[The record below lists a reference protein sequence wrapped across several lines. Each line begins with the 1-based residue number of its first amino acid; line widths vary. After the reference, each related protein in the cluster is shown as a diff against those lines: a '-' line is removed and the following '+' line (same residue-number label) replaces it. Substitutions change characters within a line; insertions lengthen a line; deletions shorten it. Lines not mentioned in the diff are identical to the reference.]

1 MTRVYV
7 LGHGPNVRSAATSS
21 HTPWCAIAARV
32 ILDADGSLSVSWQK
46 EGIVRRPRTIAALGA
61 VAALLLCGCSGPA
74 STAPSATPS
83 TGDTSSHE
91 SSCVADPEAVIAA
104 RLPEAATDPMP
115 PELSSQID
123 AAAVASFAVA
133 AAPGA
138 IVFVQTPEGTFSK
151 AYGVADPTTGAPMT
165 TDMYQRVGS
174 VTKTFTVTLILQL
187 AEEGAVSLDDP
198 IGKYIDGVP
207 NGDVVTLRQL
217 SDMTSGVASYT
228 FDDAWLQAFMS
239 DPGRVWDP
247 QELVDI
253 GIALPPLFEPGT
265 EFDYS
270 NTNTVLLGQVVERVT
285 GQDVADV
292 FAERIFEPLS
302 LTGTSDPGASAAFP
316 EPHPRGYTLQSPTA
330 TPEDPTDAT
339 DWNPSWGWTAG
350 QLISNGRDMFVYA
363 RALGT
368 GQGLLDAE
376 SQLERLTS
384 FPGAAGYGLGMGCSS
399 GWVGHAGELP
409 GFNSSVFYDTSSD
422 STVITMTNSDIAS
435 GDCAQSPTLLDNPT
449 GEVCSSP
456 ATRIFVGISE
466 ALGNPFVPAPKQ

>member
-1 MTRVYV
+1 MR
-7 LGHGPNVRSAATSS
+7 
-21 HTPWCAIAARV
+21 
-32 ILDADGSLSVSWQK
+32 GSRCL
-46 EGIVRRPRTIAALGA
+46 AALGA
-61 VAALLLCGCSGPA
+61 GAALLVSGCSGPA
-74 STAPSATPS
+74 PTTPTATPQAGFTAQRES
-83 TGDTSSHE
+83 T
-91 SSCVADPEAVIAA
+91 CVVDPEAVVSA
-104 RLPEAATDPMP
+104 RLPKTATDPMP
-115 PELSSQID
+115 TDLASEID
-123 AAAVASFAVA
+123 AAATASFALA

-151 AYGVADPTTGAPMT
+151 AYGMADPTTGAPMA

-174 VTKTFTVTLILQL
+174 VTKTFTVTVVLQL
-187 AEEGAVSLDDP
+187 AEEGLLTLDDP
-198 IGKYIDGVP
+198 IGTYIDGVP
-207 NGDVVTLRQL
+207 NGDLVTLRQL

-228 FDDAWLQAFMS
+228 FDETWLQTFMNEP
-239 DPGRVWDP
+239 DRVWNP

-253 GIALPPLFEPGT
+253 GTSLPPLFEPGA

-270 NTNTVLLGQVVERVT
+270 NTNTVLLGQVIEQVT
-285 GQDVADV
+285 GQDVASV
-292 FAERIFEPLS
+292 FAERIFDPLGLS
-302 LTGTSDPGASAAFP
+302 ATSDPGSSAAFP

-330 TPEDPTDAT
+330 TPENPTDT
-339 DWNPSWGWTAG
+339 TEWNPSWGWTAG
-350 QLISNGRDMFVYA
+350 QLISNGQDMLVYA

-376 SQLERLTS
+376 TQIERLTS

-456 ATRIFVGISE
+456 ATRMFVSISE
-466 ALGNPFVPAPKQ
+466 ALGNTFVPAPKQ

>member
-1 MTRVYV
+1 MRGLRHVAL
-7 LGHGPNVRSAATSS
+7 LGVGSALLFASGCSS
-21 HTPWCAIAARV
+21 PAPAAPTP
-32 ILDADGSLSVSWQK
+32 SSS
-46 EGIVRRPRTIAALGA
+46 EGAPAESTCVTDPES
-61 VAALLLCGCSGPA
+61 VAAAELPA
-74 STAPSATPS
+74 AASA
-83 TGDTSSHE
+83 
-91 SSCVADPEAVIAA
+91 
-104 RLPEAATDPMP
+104 PMP
-115 PELSSQID
+115 ADLAAKID
-123 AAAVASFAVA
+123 TAASESFVLA

-138 IVFVQTPEGTFSK
+138 IVFVQTPEGTFSS

-165 TDMYQRVGS
+165 TDMHVRVGS
-174 VTKTFTVTLILQL
+174 VTKTFTVTLVMQL
-187 AEEGAVSLDDP
+187 AEDGVLSLDDP

-207 NGDVVTLRQL
+207 NGDAVTLRQL

-228 FDDAWLQAFMS
+228 RDEEWLQAFMD
-239 DPGRVWDP
+239 DPERVWDP

-253 GIALPPLFEPGT
+253 GIALPTLFEPGA

-270 NTNTVLLGQVVERVT
+270 NTNTVLLGQVVEKVT
-285 GQDVADV
+285 GQDVASV
-292 FAERIFEPLS
+292 FAERIFEPLG
-302 LTGTSDPGASAAFP
+302 LTGTSDPGSSAAFP

-330 TPEDPTDAT
+330 TAENPTDAT

-350 QLISNGRDMFVYA
+350 ELISTGEDMLVYA

-368 GQGLLDAE
+368 GQGLVDSE
-376 SQLERLTS
+376 TQIERLSS

-409 GFNSSVFYDTSSD
+409 GYNSSVFYDTTSD

-456 ATRIFVGISE
+456 ATRMFVGISE
-466 ALGNPFVPAPKQ
+466 ALGNTFVPAPKQ

>member
-1 MTRVYV
+1 M
-7 LGHGPNVRSAATSS
+7 
-21 HTPWCAIAARV
+21 
-32 ILDADGSLSVSWQK
+32 
-46 EGIVRRPRTIAALGA
+46 RRPRNLAAVIVG
-61 VAALLLCGCSGPA
+61 AALLVCGCSGPPPTPTT
-74 STAPSATPS
+74 SSPS
-83 TGDTSSHE
+83 TVETSAPE

-104 RLPEAATDPMP
+104 RLPEAALGPMP
-115 PELSSQID
+115 PGLASEID
-123 AAAVASFAVA
+123 TAAAASFAVA

-151 AYGVADPTTGAPMT
+151 AYGMADPTTGAPMT

-174 VTKTFTVTLILQL
+174 VTKTFTVTLVLQL
-187 AEEGAVSLDDP
+187 AEEGVLSLDDP
-198 IGKYIDGVP
+198 IGKFIDGVP
-207 NGDVVTLRQL
+207 NGDRVTLRQL
-217 SDMTSGVASYT
+217 ADMTSGVASYT
-228 FDDAWLQAFMS
+228 FDETWLDAFMNES
-239 DPGRVWDP
+239 ERVWDP

-253 GIALPPLFEPGT
+253 GVALPPLFEPGA

-270 NTNTVLLGQVVERVT
+270 NTNTVLLGQVIEQVT
-285 GQDVADV
+285 GQDVASV
-292 FAERIFEPLS
+292 FAERIFEPLG
-302 LTGTSDPGASAAFP
+302 LTGTSDPGASPAFP

-330 TPEDPTDAT
+330 TPENPTDAT

-350 QLISNGRDMFVYA
+350 ELISNGRDMLVYA

-368 GQGLLDAE
+368 GQGLLGKE
-376 SQLERLTS
+376 MQLERLTS

-435 GDCAQSPTLLDNPT
+435 GDCPKSPILLDNPT

-456 ATRIFVGISE
+456 ATRMFVGISE
-466 ALGNPFVPAPKQ
+466 ALGNVFVPAPKQ